1 MDNKPQFIIIWL
13 ACLAIDAL
21 PAFINYNL
29 VEEGLAHCVTVSKA
43 KILIYDSTF
52 TTQISAATP
61 LLLQALPSLQLV
73 SWTDQFSTPT
83 KASTSTTET
92 TATSKFDDVITS
104 NPSQLLSNSL
114 ISLNASKLLLYPST
128 PIPNSRRSGL
138 TWQSPAFLIFT
149 SGSTGLP
156 KTAICTHGRTKTGMI
171 MYSRIN
177 GFNEHNRIYTPMPLY
192 HSTAAILAIAVSWNC
207 GAKVIIGR
215 KFSATKFWFV
225 FFSFL
230 FSLLSLVTLL
240 LCFALILFYS
250 CWFLFLLLYD
260 RDEVRRHDANV
271 IQYVGEVLRY
281 LLAVPPS
288 PLDKQHKVKLAYG
301 NGCRP
306 DIWEKFRD
314 RFGVDTISEFFAS
327 SEGNGSLFN
336 KNSNLLGA
344 GAVGHE
350 GTLSGWARKKD
361 QPIIKVDPLTEEPE
375 RDSNGFCIRVSSY
388 SLFSYC

>member
-1 MDNKPQFIIIWL
+1 MYKRSNEIAYICENTNLTWNQVSIKVNQFAHWLLSKGIERSDSISLLMDNKPQFIIIWL

-29 VEEGLAHCVTVSKA
+29 VEEGLTHCVTVSKA
-43 KILIYDSTF
+43 KILIYDSTY

-83 KASTSTTET
+83 KSTTSITET
-92 TATSKFDDVITS
+92 TATSKFNDVITS

-114 ISLNASKLLLYPST
+114 ISLNPSKLLLYPST

-230 FSLLSLVTLL
+230 SFILFRSLLFS
-240 LCFALILFYS
+240 FAFI
-250 CWFLFLLLYD
+250 
-260 RDEVRRHDANV
+260 
-271 IQYVGEVLRY
+271 
-281 LLAVPPS
+281 
-288 PLDKQHKVKLAYG
+288 
-301 NGCRP
+301 
-306 DIWEKFRD
+306 
-314 RFGVDTISEFFAS
+314 
-327 SEGNGSLFN
+327 
-336 KNSNLLGA
+336 
-344 GAVGHE
+344 
-350 GTLSGWARKKD
+350 
-361 QPIIKVDPLTEEPE
+361 
-375 RDSNGFCIRVSSY
+375 
-388 SLFSYC
+388 LFSYRFSFISFPLSAHFDFSFSFYMTGMK